1 MNRLWK
7 RLKLSGLIGMMA
19 TAGALAGPMEQELKF
34 PLLKI
39 GTQTLTNATV
49 TTRNKEYIFVLHS
62 GGMTNFKVANLD
74 DETLET
80 LGLNAMIKPKA
91 QTNTVATWAKGTIS
105 NMQTERV
112 MALEE
117 SVKSRLP
124 TTATISKLDPIFFLA
139 IGACLLL
146 SYFFFCY
153 CSMLICRKAGTEPGV
168 LVWIPILQM
177 IPLIRAAG
185 MGPLWVLAFII
196 PLLNLVAQVVWS
208 FKIAKARGKNAVWAI
223 LLLLPVTNI
232 LAFIYL
238 AFSDGGQSSKPEQ
251 RRSAPLMTLET
262 A

>member
-1 MNRLWK
+1 ML
-7 RLKLSGLIGMMA
+7 A
-19 TAGALAGPMEQELKF
+19 TAGILTVAGEQELKF

-49 TTRNKEYIFVLHS
+49 TTRNKDYVFIVHS
-62 GGMTNFKVANLD
+62 SGMSNFKVAKLD

-80 LGLNAMIKPKA
+80 LGLNAMVKPKP
-91 QTNTVATWAKGTIS
+91 QTNAVAAWAKGTIS
-105 NMQTERV
+105 NLQTERV

-124 TTATISKLDPIFFLA
+124 TTATITKLDPIIFLA
-139 IGACLLL
+139 IGVCLLL

-177 IPLIRAAG
+177 VPLVRAAG

-208 FKIAKARGKNAVWAI
+208 FKIAKARGKNAGWAI

-238 AFSDGGQSSKPEQ
+238 AFSAGGHSPKNEQ
-251 RRSAPLMTLET
+251 RRSAPMMTLET